1 MKKYI
6 YLVSIYLV
14 STIIL
19 GLLLSAVFNSELIG
33 PSTRIELF
41 ILFGPA
47 MALLLYSMLEVYV
60 VSSFT
65 IVTLSALFLK
75 TSKKIFIF
83 LSAITWLLAGF
94 LSVGFM
100 AGV

>member
-19 GLLLSAVFNSELIG
+19 GLLLSAVFDSELIG

-41 ILFGPA
+41 IVFGPA
-47 MALLLYSMLEVYV
+47 MALLFYSMLEVYV
-60 VSSFT
+60 VSSLAILTFS
-65 IVTLSALFLK
+65 VLFFK
-75 TSKKIFIF
+75 TNKYIFIL
-83 LSAITWLLAGF
+83 LSVIAWLLAGF

-100 AGV
+100 ADA